1 MTVKAKEPPGRLRRT
16 ARLLIGP
23 SKLRRPSDRIEGA
36 IVALVSAAFLAS
48 AAVAALFGWRYC
60 QTQSYQAARLHPAVA
75 VVSQTFPAA
84 DSGFPATAAAARW
97 RAPDG
102 QQRSG
107 ILTTTTSPD
116 VWGTQAGARVE
127 VWLTASGNPAPA
139 PPGGFIM
146 VLNAAV
152 IAAAAW
158 VGAGIVLGVCYL
170 AGRVVLDRMRLAG
183 WESDWALTGPRWTT
197 RR

>member
-1 MTVKAKEPPGRLRRT
+1 MSSKPPGLLRRT

-36 IVALVSAAFLAS
+36 VLALLSAAFLAS
-48 AAVAALFGWRYC
+48 AAIAALFGWRYC
-60 QTQSYQAARLHPAVA
+60 QTQSYHTARLHPAVA

-84 DSGFPATAAAARW
+84 DSGFPATEAAARW

-107 ILTTTTSPD
+107 ILTTTTAPG
-116 VWGTQAGARVE
+116 VWGTQAGARVQ

-139 PPGGFIM
+139 PPGALTM
-146 VLNAAV
+146 VVNAVAM
-152 IAAAAW
+152 AAGAW
-158 VGAGIVLGVCYL
+158 VGAGIVLGVCYQVTR
-170 AGRVVLDRMRLAG
+170 AVIDRRRLAG
-183 WESDWALTGPRWTT
+183 WESDWALTGPRWTA

>member
-1 MTVKAKEPPGRLRRT
+1 MTGKVKEPPGRLRRT

-36 IVALVSAAFLAS
+36 VLALLSAAFLAS
-48 AAVAALFGWRYC
+48 AA
-60 QTQSYQAARLHPAVA
+60 
-75 VVSQTFPAA
+75 
-84 DSGFPATAAAARW
+84 
-97 RAPDG
+97 
-102 QQRSG
+102 
-107 ILTTTTSPD
+107 
-116 VWGTQAGARVE
+116 
-127 VWLTASGNPAPA
+127 
-139 PPGGFIM
+139 
-146 VLNAAV
+146 

-170 AGRVVLDRMRLAG
+170 ASRVVLDRMRLAG